1 MKASNEELAQ
11 AATCIQSRWRGRGDR
26 KMLAERKKKREEENK
41 AATKIQARWRGKQS
55 RDEIKKGGATKI
67 DHQDRLIKSLRE

>member
-26 KMLAERKKKREEENK
+26 KMLAERKKKREEDKE
-41 AATKIQARWRGKQS
+41 KQG
-55 RDEIKKGGATKI
+55 EQK
-67 DHQDRLIKSLRE
+67 